1 MKTSAGV
8 AVVVPGHFA
17 EPYLGDLISSLKSQD
32 CCGPKAVVFIDD
44 GSTDSSRSI
53 LGGAQIDGWD
63 KSVLSQ
69 TKRGQSAAR
78 NAALRWLM
86 EGHFG
91 SQVRSLS

>member
-1 MKTSAGV
+1 M
-8 AVVVPGHFA
+8 
-17 EPYLGDLISSLKSQD
+17 
-32 CCGPKAVVFIDD
+32 DD
-44 GSTDSSRSI
+44 GSSDSSRSI